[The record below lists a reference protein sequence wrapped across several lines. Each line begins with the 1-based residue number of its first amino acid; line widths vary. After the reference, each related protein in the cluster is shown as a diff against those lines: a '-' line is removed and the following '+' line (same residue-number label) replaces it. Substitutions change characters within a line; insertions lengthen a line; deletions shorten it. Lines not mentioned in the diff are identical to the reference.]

1 MNGSPGFIP
10 PEKIKMESSMKRE
23 IQGVGLGL
31 RSRHLAHILES
42 RPSVP
47 WFEVMVDNYMN
58 PGEAPHRAL
67 AKVRETYPIVFHGVG
82 MNLGST
88 DPLDLTYFKKLGELA
103 GIYEPAWVSDHLCW
117 VGAQG
122 VKAHDLLPLPF
133 TQETVEHVSD
143 RIQQV
148 QHILRRRI
156 LIENL
161 SGYLR
166 FAGSPMEEWEFVKAV
181 AEKADCDL
189 LLDVNNV
196 YVNSE
201 NLRFDPY
208 AYLDALPKERVRQIH
223 LAGHLR
229 SEGILIDNHGS
240 LVCDDVW
247 DLYRHAVALFADVP
261 TMIEWDLNIPRFE
274 VLFEES
280 KKAERIFRGAAH
292 VA

>member
-1 MNGSPGFIP
+1 
-10 PEKIKMESSMKRE
+10 MEPSMRRE
-23 IQGVGLGL
+23 IEGVGLGL

-42 RPSVP
+42 RPDVP
-47 WFEVMVDNYMN
+47 WFEVMADNYMN
-58 PGEAPHRAL
+58 PGEVPHRAL
-67 AKVRETYPIVFHGVG
+67 AKVRENYPIVFHGVG
-82 MNLGST
+82 MNLGSA
-88 DPLDLTYFKKLGELA
+88 DPLDPAYFKRLKELA
-103 GIYEPAWVSDHLCW
+103 DRYEPAWVSDHLCW

-122 VKAHDLLPLPF
+122 VKAHDLLPLPY
-133 TQETVEHVSD
+133 TREALDHVSE
-143 RIQQV
+143 RIQRV
-148 QHILRRRI
+148 QQILRRRI

-166 FAGSPMEEWEFVKAV
+166 FAGAPMEEWEFVGAV

-201 NLRFDPY
+201 NLRFDPH

-229 SEGILIDNHGS
+229 SGGILIDNHGS
-240 LVCDDVW
+240 PVGDGVW
-247 DLYRHAVALFADVP
+247 DLYRHAMFLFPNVP
-261 TMIEWDLNIPRFE
+261 TMIEWDLNIPEFE
-274 VLFEES
+274 TLFEES
-280 KKAERIFRGAAH
+280 KKAERIFQEAAH